1 MKKQLLIATLAAA
14 ACTANA
20 QTAKLDTVYT
30 GASYANQVWY
40 SLEND
45 EQGSS
50 AKNNWDLGF
59 RIQGGINLDIL
70 VNHTGST
77 DGAVLWVYPK
87 ADITGWSSVDTSG
100 LKASWAPLYNSE
112 VEWTGALGRYAD
124 PAGTTTADYGWGFYN
139 KDGDH
144 KIKGD
149 SIYII
154 KTQGGKFKKLKID
167 LFTTG
172 TYNFTYANLDGSDET
187 SSTLAKAT
195 YPNKKYAYFN
205 LDTKAAVDRE
215 PTLDKW
221 DLVFGQYSSEDYMS
235 MGMPGYTVTGV
246 LANDTVEIAKAIV
259 DPSVRAGYT
268 SYGAHTFS
276 RNING
281 LGYNWKKF
289 EGGAYKLND
298 SAVYF
303 VKSNLGSIWK
313 VIFTGF
319 TGSATGGI
327 IFSKEKLPT
336 TSIGDK
342 TKSTTTLAIAP
353 NPSVNGQNVSVVYNF
368 EHAVNNAVVN
378 VYDMTGRMVLSQ
390 ELEKSAG
397 LHAQVLNTNMAS
409 GVYIINVVADNERTQ
424 QRLIVQ

>member
-1 MKKQLLIATLAAA
+1 MKKQLLIATLTAA
-14 ACTANA
+14 ACTVKA

-40 SLEND
+40 SLAND

-50 AKNNWDLGF
+50 PKNNWDLGF

-70 VNHTGST
+70 VNHTGKTSG
-77 DGAVLWVYPK
+77 GAIWAYPK
-87 ADITGWSSVDTSG
+87 GDITAWGTIDTNG
-100 LKASWAPLYNSE
+100 LSTWPALYNSE
-112 VEWTGALGRYAD
+112 IRWTGALGRYAA
-124 PAGTTTADYGWGFYN
+124 PGGTTTADYGWGFYN

-149 SIYII
+149 SLYII
-154 KTQGGKFKKLKID
+154 KTQAGNFKKLKID
-167 LFTTG
+167 LFTGG

-195 YPNKKYAYFN
+195 YPGKKYAYFN
-205 LDTKAAVDRE
+205 LETKAAVDRE

-221 DLVFGQYSSEDYMS
+221 DLVFGQYSTEDYMPI
-235 MGMPGYTVTGV
+235 PGYTVTGV

-259 DPSVRAGYT
+259 NPSVRPTYV

-281 LGYNWKKF
+281 IGYNWKAF
-289 EGGAYKLND
+289 DGTAYKIND
-298 SAVYF
+298 SAIYF
-303 VKSNLGSIWK
+303 VKSNVGDIWK

-319 TGSATGGI
+319 TGSAAGGM

-336 TSIGDK
+336 SSIGDK
-342 TKSTTTLAIAP
+342 TKSSTTLAIAP
-353 NPSVNGQNVSVVYNF
+353 NPSVNGQQVNVVYNF

-378 VYDMTGRMVLSQ
+378 VYDMTGRVVVTQ
-390 ELEKSAG
+390 ELEKTAG
-397 LHAQVLNTNMAS
+397 LHAQALNTNMAS
-409 GVYIINVVADNERTQ
+409 GVYIVSVVADNELTQ